1 MTHRRHLLGNL
12 DGLRDGEDAF
22 LDGALEVDV
31 ADLLAEVR
39 LGVDEAD
46 QAVLNN
52 KVDIGALLDRLED
65 GARRADNEIGAPV
78 YTHMDS
84 VSQILRLYSLFRQNV
99 HHHLKGRTELNLK
112 SEEGE
117 KIEEEKRR

>member
-1 MTHRRHLLGNL
+1 MGLTHRRHLLRDL

-52 KVDIGALLDRLED
+52 KVDVGALLDRLED
-65 GARRADNEIGAPV
+65 GARRADNEIGAPA
-78 YTHMDS
+78 YTHG
-84 VSQILRLYSLFRQNV
+84 FC
-99 HHHLKGRTELNLK
+99 
-112 SEEGE
+112 
-117 KIEEEKRR
+117 

>member
-1 MTHRRHLLGNL
+1 MTHRRHLLGDL
-12 DGLRDGEDAF
+12 DGLRDGEDAL

-52 KVDIGALLDRLED
+52 KVNVGALLDCLED

-78 YTHMDS
+78 HTHKDS
-84 VSQILRLYSLFRQNV
+84 VSRILRLYSLCRRNV
-99 HHHLKGRTELNLK
+99 HHHLKGP
-112 SEEGE
+112 S
-117 KIEEEKRR
+117 

>member
-1 MTHRRHLLGNL
+1 MGLTHRRHLLGDL

-65 GARRADNEIGAPV
+65 GARRADNEIGAPA
-78 YTHMDS
+78 YTHG
-84 VSQILRLYSLFRQNV
+84 FC
-99 HHHLKGRTELNLK
+99 
-112 SEEGE
+112 
-117 KIEEEKRR
+117 